1 MRERVEVLGGRLE
14 AGPHGAGWRV
24 RTVLPADAGGA
35 DGADGAAVPLASPEP
50 A

>member
-1 MRERVEVLGGRLE
+1 MRERVEVLGGSLD

-24 RTVLPADAGGA
+24 RTTLPG
-35 DGADGAAVPLASPEP
+35 P